1 MNDLDQLKQLLFG
14 AEKQTLDQISDRV
27 ERREVRTADVAEV
40 LSEAI
45 DRSYREDGELVE
57 SLTQPVGE
65 CLQRAFRDDPETYGN
80 ALYPVMGPAIRKS
93 IMHALR
99 NFSQQINEAVEHS
112 VSPQGLKW
120 RWQASRAGIPFG
132 EYVLQK
138 TMRYRVEQ
146 AYLISRENGLLVG
159 HVHHE
164 ASKIKDSDAVSA
176 MFTAIQDFVKESFS
190 PDRTG
195 RLESADMGDFT
206 LWAVHGPHALLV
218 CVIRGVPPKSLRGDL
233 SAVLERIHFRYGEA
247 IRQYKG
253 DTATVPEVEV
263 ELERCLRFEAR
274 DEKKK
279 KRGAVPIWMVVLL
292 LLLVAA
298 VAFFGYRNWTYSQQL
313 VKLNDAL
320 SAAPGIHVTAI
331 ERDGPEYTVRGL
343 RDPLATSINDVAA
356 SVDVPVARVSA
367 DMQPFQSLQPE
378 IIAARAAQLFS
389 KPDTVQISVVETT
402 LVVNGTAPALWKD
415 QLLAGFKTLAGV
427 NALDLSGLTDEVIS
441 APMSVPIP
449 DSRQLLLDR
458 LGALDQRRFF
468 FDQGMQFSAGD
479 EDALSQYV
487 AQVQELQADAENTKN
502 ATFSVSVTLVGSTD
516 GIGDTARNAVVAE
529 QRAVAAL
536 EILTA
541 AGVKAVVA
549 EQSTGLSAISGP
561 LENLLQRYVQV
572 NLQLQERPETE

>member
-14 AEKQTLDQISDRV
+14 AEKQTLDQITDRV

-45 DRSYREDGELVE
+45 DRSYREDSELVE

-65 CLQRAFRDDPETYGN
+65 CLQRAFREDPETYGD
-80 ALYPVMGPAIRKS
+80 ALYPVMGPAIRKF

-112 VSPQGLKW
+112 FSPQGLKW

-132 EYVLQK
+132 EYILQK

-164 ASKIKDSDAVSA
+164 ASRIKDSDAVSA

-206 LWAVHGPHALLV
+206 LWAMHGPHALLV

-263 ELERCLRFEAR
+263 ELERCLRFEVR
-274 DEKKK
+274 DESK
-279 KRGAVPIWMVVLL
+279 KRRGGLPIWAVVLL
-292 LLLVAA
+292 LLLLAA
-298 VAFFGYRNWTYSQQL
+298 AAFVGYRNWTYSQQQ
-313 VKLNDAL
+313 VKFDDAL
-320 SAAPGIHVTAI
+320 RSAPGIHVTAV
-331 ERDGPEYTVRGL
+331 ERDGPAFTVRGL
-343 RDPLATSINDVAA
+343 RDPLATSIKDVAA
-356 SVDVPVARVSA
+356 SIDIPAARVSA
-367 DMQPFQSLQPE
+367 DMQSFQSLQPE
-378 IIAARAAQLFS
+378 IVAARAAQQFS
-389 KPDTVQISVVETT
+389 KPDTVQFRVVDST
-402 LVVNGTAPALWKD
+402 LVVSGTAPGPWKD

-427 NALDLSGLTDEVIS
+427 NALDLSGLTDEAIA

-458 LGALDQRRFF
+458 IDVLDQRRFF
-468 FDQGMQFSAGD
+468 FDRGAQFSAGD
-479 EDALSQYV
+479 ENALSQYGV
-487 AQVQELQADAENTKN
+487 QVQALQADAEN
-502 ATFSVSVTLVGSTD
+502 ASFSVSVTLVASTD
-516 GIGDTARNAVVAE
+516 GIGETARNAVVAE
-529 QRAVAAL
+529 QRVAAAL
-536 EILTA
+536 DILTA
-541 AGVKAVVA
+541 AGVKAAIA
-549 EQSTGLSAISGP
+549 EWSAGMNAVGGP
-561 LENLLQRYVQV
+561 LEDPQQRYVQV
-572 NLQLQERPETE
+572 NLQLQERPENQ

>member
-14 AEKQTLDQISDRV
+14 AEKQALDQIADRV

-45 DRSYREDGELVE
+45 DRSYREDAELVE
-57 SLTQPVGE
+57 SLTQPVGD
-65 CLQRAFRDDPETYGN
+65 CLQRAFRDDPQTYGD

-99 NFSQQINEAVEHS
+99 NFTQQINEAVEHS

-164 ASKIKDSDAVSA
+164 ASRIKDSDAVSA

-218 CVIRGVPPKSLRGDL
+218 CVIRGVPPKRLRADL

-247 IRQYKG
+247 IREYRG
-253 DTATVPEVEV
+253 DTSTVPDVEV

-274 DEKKK
+274 EESEKD
-279 KRGAVPIWMVVLL
+279 RRLVPIWMIVLTVLL
-292 LLLVAA
+292 LAA
-298 VAFFGYRNWTYSQQL
+298 AAFLGIRSWTHAQQL
-313 VKLNDAL
+313 KTLDAALN
-320 SAAPGIHVTAI
+320 AAPGIHVTDI
-331 ERDGPEYTVRGL
+331 ELDGGDFTVRGL
-343 RDPLATSINDVAA
+343 RDPLAASVNDLAA
-356 SVDVPVARVSA
+356 SVDIPIERVAA
-367 DMQPFQSLQPE
+367 KMQPFQSLQPE
-378 IIAARAAQLFS
+378 IIAARAGQLFD
-389 KPDTVQISVVETT
+389 KPDTVQIDVVGTT
-402 LVVNGTAPALWKD
+402 LVVNGTAPLAWKE
-415 QLLAGFKTLAGV
+415 QLLAGFRALAGV
-427 NALDLSGLTDEVIS
+427 DTIDLSGFTD
-441 APMSVPIP
+441 APDPAAMTVPKP
-449 DSRQLLLDR
+449 DEAQLLRDR
-458 LGALDQRRFF
+458 LETLDGRRFL
-468 FDQGMQFSAGD
+468 FDEAVRLSASSMS
-479 EDALSQYV
+479 ALEQH
-487 AQVQELQADAENTKN
+487 AIALRQLQADADQVDL
-502 ATFSVSVTLVGSTD
+502 SLVVTLAGATD
-516 GIGDTARNAVVAE
+516 GVGDIAANARLA
-529 QRAVAAL
+529 QRRAAAAL
-536 EILTA
+536 EVLTA
-541 AGVKAVVA
+541 AGVTAGVA
-549 EQSTGLSAISGP
+549 GRPAALGSENGP
-561 LENLLQRYVQV
+561 LQDPSQRYVQID
-572 NLQLQERPETE
+572 LQLQAPPATR